1 LYEIWSQKSE
11 WLSKKIKKLKY
22 KIKNAIEEI
31 QEKALVKCY
40 FKRNLVK
47 TNSIKVL

>member
-31 QEKALVKCY
+31 QEKSVGE
-40 FKRNLVK
+40 
-47 TNSIKVL
+47 VLF